1 MLLTLREIK
10 SKTEKFFSEKG
21 IPNEKLETDL
31 ILSHALNLKR
41 LDLYLDLE
49 RPIYEKELNHM
60 REMVR
65 RRAMREPL
73 QYILGESYFFNCS
86 LRVDKRAL
94 IPRPETELLVE
105 QILPLLQDAKHI
117 LELGTGSGA
126 IVCALAKAGVA
137 AEIIAVDRDTEALAL
152 AKSNAD
158 ALALSEQITFLESD
172 WLSAVSR
179 ENSFDMIISNPP
191 YLSQELYDSAEP
203 EVKEYEP
210 KQALLSG
217 DAGMSDF
224 KIIMEQAYSFLK
236 PEGYLVF
243 ETGTDQ
249 HAELSKEAN
258 RIGYHRIK
266 TTQDLN
272 GYDRFLWM
280 QRPV

>member
-21 IPNEKLETDL
+21 IPNEKLDTDL

-41 LDLYLDLE
+41 LDLYLDLD
-49 RPIYEKELNHM
+49 RPIYEKELNQM

-73 QYILGESYFFNCS
+73 QYILGETVFFNCT

-105 QILPLLQDAKHI
+105 QILPKAQESEHI

-126 IVCALAKAGVA
+126 IVLALANAGVP
-137 AEIIAVDRDTEALAL
+137 AEITAIDRDPEALAL
-152 AKSNAD
+152 AKNNAD
-158 ALALSEQITFLESD
+158 ALGLSEQITFLESN
-172 WLSAVSR
+172 WLSDVPV
-179 ENSFDMIISNPP
+179 EKQFDLIISNPP
-191 YLSQELYDSAEP
+191 YLTQALYESAEP
-203 EVKEYEP
+203 EVRDFEP
-210 KQALLSG
+210 KQALLS
-217 DAGMSDF
+217 AESGMADIK
-224 KIIMEQAYSFLK
+224 KIMQQSLSFLK
-236 PEGYLVF
+236 PNGFLVF

-249 HAELSKEAN
+249 HEELSKEAKQ
-258 RIGYHRIK
+258 IGYQGIR
-266 TTQDLN
+266 TAQDLN

-280 QRPV
+280 QR

>member
-21 IPNEKLETDL
+21 IPNGKLDTDL
-31 ILSHALNLKR
+31 ILSYALNLKR
-41 LDLYLDLE
+41 LDLYLDLD
-49 RPIYEKELNHM
+49 RPIYEKELNQM

-73 QYILGESYFFNCS
+73 QYILGETVFFNCT

-94 IPRPETELLVE
+94 IPRPETEFLVE
-105 QILPLLQDAKHI
+105 QILPKAQEAEHI

-126 IVCALAKAGVA
+126 IVLALAKAGVPS
-137 AEIIAVDRDTEALAL
+137 EITAIDRDSEALAL

-158 ALALSEQITFLESD
+158 ALGLSEQITFFESD
-172 WLSAVSR
+172 WLSDVPV
-179 ENSFDMIISNPP
+179 EKPFDLIISNPP
-191 YLSQELYDSAEP
+191 YLSQALYESAEQ
-203 EVKEYEP
+203 EVRDFEP
-210 KQALLSG
+210 KQALLS
-217 DAGMSDF
+217 AESGMADL
-224 KIIMEQAYSFLK
+224 KIIMQQSFSFLK
-236 PEGYLVF
+236 PNGYLVF

-249 HAELSKEAN
+249 HVELSKEAEQ
-258 RIGYHRIK
+258 IGYQGIR

-280 QRPV
+280 QR